1 MGHRKITKGL
11 VKRNGIWYIE
21 KQINGQR
28 IRKSTGTSD
37 KREAET
43 FLAFKL
49 ETHRKQMV
57 YGDRRQYTFEQA
69 ATRYIQEETKKSL
82 LRDAQDLKQVMP
94 FIGHLP
100 LEQVHAGT
108 LDTFVQKRK
117 EDGVKSGTVNRALT
131 IVRLVL
137 SEQML
142 GIGTTTVTHGS
153 ATCRKFRRLIGV
165 ISARLTSCRIV
176 KRRI

>member
-49 ETHRKQMV
+49 ETHRKQTV
-57 YGDRRQYTFEQA
+57 YGDRRQYTFEEA

-108 LDTFVQKRK
+108 LDTFVQKR
-117 EDGVKSGTVNRALT
+117 
-131 IVRLVL
+131 
-137 SEQML
+137 
-142 GIGTTTVTHGS
+142 
-153 ATCRKFRRLIGV
+153 
-165 ISARLTSCRIV
+165 
-176 KRRI
+176 